1 MTGCYNRCYINAL
14 AAHAGIK
21 LNFYNSIITS
31 IESLSAMDRYLGIVL
46 AQRWSPMNS
55 NRAQKILQ
63 TAEISKSRCEADL
76 NKLNDVLRNG
86 CPDCILRHCNE
97 QDQLPVIANEAIE
110 NLENLWAIN
119 AHSQKPTPFYS
130 WNLNSPETSC
140 KFFFSPPK

>member
-31 IESLSAMDRYLGIVL
+31 IESLSAMDRYLGVVL

-63 TAEISKSRCEADL
+63 TAEISKSHCEDDL
-76 NKLNDVLRNG
+76 NRLNDVLRNG
-86 CPDCILRHCNE
+86 CPDCILRHLMSDLNE
-97 QDQLPVIANEAIE
+97 QDQLPVIAIEAIE
-110 NLENLWAIN
+110 NLDNL
-119 AHSQKPTPFYS
+119 
-130 WNLNSPETSC
+130 
-140 KFFFSPPK
+140 